1 MIETVVILR
10 EALNDVVEARI
21 WYEDRSVGLGDRFL
35 DRVDDCVDRIRKN
48 PELYERV
55 YKDYRR
61 AVVHRFPYVVFYES
75 SVNTIT
81 VYSVFHSA
89 QDPKKWRKRLS

>member
-10 EALNDVVEARI
+10 EALDDLVEARI
-21 WYEDRSVGLGDRFL
+21 WYEDRSLGLGDRFL

>member
-1 MIETVVILR
+1 M
-10 EALNDVVEARI
+10 EARI
-21 WYEDRSVGLGDRFL
+21 WYEDRSLGLGDRFL
-35 DRVDDCVDRIRKN
+35 DRVDDCINRIRKN
-48 PELYERV
+48 PELYEKV

-61 AVVHRFPYVVFYES
+61 VVVHRFPYVVFYES